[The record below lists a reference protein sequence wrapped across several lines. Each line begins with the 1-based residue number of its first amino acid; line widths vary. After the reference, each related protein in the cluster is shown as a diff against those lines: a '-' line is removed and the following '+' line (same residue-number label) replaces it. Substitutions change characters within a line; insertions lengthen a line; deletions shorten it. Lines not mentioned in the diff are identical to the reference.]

1 MTRCVTD
8 LSLERYL
15 LDELDLADEREHI
28 ARCAHCQ
35 AALAAKR
42 TTGDAYMASP
52 AARKLSR
59 VLSAM
64 EPLRVPPRKPR
75 ERWVVGALAF
85 GVVTVVLVTLWPRSA
100 ADAREAEVLAVE
112 NAWMEAYLHDDVTAL
127 DAILAND
134 YTLTDST
141 GGVST
146 KADDLANARSHRVHF
161 DAYDNTD
168 VRVRVWGDTAV
179 VTGRSRISGNASG
192 RPFAHDIT
200 FTDTLA
206 HIDGR
211 WRAVAAHISRTKP
224 P

>member
-15 LDELDLADEREHI
+15 LDELDVANDRDHI
-28 ARCAHCQ
+28 ARCVHCQ

-52 AARKLSR
+52 AARKLFR
-59 VLSAM
+59 VLSAT
-64 EPLRVPPRKPR
+64 EPLRAPPRKPR
-75 ERWVVGALAF
+75 ERWLVGALAF
-85 GVVTVVLVTLWPRSA
+85 GVVAVVLVTLWPRPA

-112 NAWMEAYLHDDVTAL
+112 QRWMEAYLHDDAATL
-127 DAILAND
+127 DSILAND

-141 GGVST
+141 GGVTT
-146 KADDLANARSHRVHF
+146 KADDLANTRTHRVHF
-161 DAYDNTD
+161 DAYDNSD

-192 RPFAHDIT
+192 RSFAHDIT

-206 HIDGR
+206 RIDGR
-211 WRAVAAHISRTKP
+211 WRAVAAHVSRTR
-224 P
+224 